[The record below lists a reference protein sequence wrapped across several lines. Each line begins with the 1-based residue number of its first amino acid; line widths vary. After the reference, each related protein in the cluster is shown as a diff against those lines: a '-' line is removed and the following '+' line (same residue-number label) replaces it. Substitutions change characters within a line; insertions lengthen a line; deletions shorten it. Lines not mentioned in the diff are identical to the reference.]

1 VTVAFRPAVAEF
13 AFTLRFTVPLPLPDA
28 PDVTTIHETGLVAVQ
43 LHPVPPVTV
52 TLVVS
57 PAAATLRLTEL
68 IMNVHGAVAPLWVTV
83 NVCPAI
89 VKVPLRP
96 VELAL
101 AETEKLTLAGPVTET
116 GDVSVIHVSFARA
129 VHAQVVPALTETE
142 RDVAAAGT
150 DIVVVESSGAQ
161 GAELVKGFDTRL
173 AEVPP
178 GPTAET
184 RAS

>member
-1 VTVAFRPAVAEF
+1 VAVRPAVAEF
-13 AFTLRFTVPLPLPDA
+13 AFTRRLTVPLPVPDA
-28 PDVTTIHETGLVAVQ
+28 PDMTTIHETGLVAVQ
-43 LHPVPPVTV
+43 PHPLPPVTV

-57 PAAATLRLTEL
+57 PAAATLLLTGL
-68 IMNVHGAVAPLWVTV
+68 MMNVHGAVAPLWLTV

-89 VKVPLRP
+89 VNVPLRP

-101 AETEKLTLAGPVTET
+101 AESEKLTVPGPVTEA

-129 VHAQVVPALTETE
+129 VHAQVAPALTATE
-142 RDVAAAGT
+142 RDAAAAET
-150 DIVVVESSGAQ
+150 AIDVADSSGAQ
-161 GAELVKGFDTRL
+161 GAEEVKGFDTRL
-173 AEVPP
+173 AELPP

>member
-1 VTVAFRPAVAEF
+1 
-13 AFTLRFTVPLPLPDA
+13 
-28 PDVTTIHETGLVAVQ
+28 
-43 LHPVPPVTV
+43 
-52 TLVVS
+52 
-57 PAAATLRLTEL
+57 
-68 IMNVHGAVAPLWVTV
+68 M

>member
-1 VTVAFRPAVAEF
+1 
-13 AFTLRFTVPLPLPDA
+13 
-28 PDVTTIHETGLVAVQ
+28 
-43 LHPVPPVTV
+43 
-52 TLVVS
+52 
-57 PAAATLRLTEL
+57 
-68 IMNVHGAVAPLWVTV
+68 M

-129 VHAQVVPALTETE
+129 VHPQVAPALTETE